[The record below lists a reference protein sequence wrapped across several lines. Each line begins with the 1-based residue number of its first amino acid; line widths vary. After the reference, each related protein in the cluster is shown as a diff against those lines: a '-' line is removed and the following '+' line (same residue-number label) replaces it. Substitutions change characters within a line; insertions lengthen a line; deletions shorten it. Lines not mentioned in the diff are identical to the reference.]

1 MSFIKCLFFREKK
14 GSDPFSPRVDPFDRG
29 QTLCDLFSYNTIF
42 VLFGAQ
48 EMKPTS
54 NGALPP
60 AATDAP
66 QDPPRAALK
75 SPSSLH
81 RVFSAPPQPP
91 PAVAEPSPPL
101 QHGWKDR
108 PAEVWAR
115 EHRALAPY
123 WQHRDPVP
131 PQPENPPELEAPG
144 ETLSERQ
151 EAFCRAYVERP
162 VAAKAA
168 RLAGYSPASAAKQ
181 ASKLLKHPA
190 IVRRIFE
197 LRDVRGMDHSV
208 RRDTIID
215 QAEAVFEA
223 SMEKGDYYAA
233 MQALTM
239 KARLAGF
246 ADCLPGVRILRREP
260 SANEQ
265 EFWARTQEAE
275 QRLMALRFGEYL
287 GIMAGPEDV
296 KEAKCEAE
304 AHAESAGL
312 RAARL
317 AAGPRATQ
325 SGKGKK
331 RV

>member
-1 MSFIKCLFFREKK
+1 M
-14 GSDPFSPRVDPFDRG
+14 PR
-29 QTLCDLFSYNTIF
+29 
-42 VLFGAQ
+42 
-48 EMKPTS
+48 
-54 NGALPP
+54 
-60 AATDAP
+60 
-66 QDPPRAALK
+66 
-75 SPSSLH
+75 
-81 RVFSAPPQPP
+81 
-91 PAVAEPSPPL
+91 PPL
-101 QHGWKDR
+101 KRGWKDR
-108 PAEVWAR
+108 PAEEWAR
-115 EHRALAPY
+115 EHRAHAPY
-123 WQHRDPVP
+123 WQQRDPVP

-144 ETLSERQ
+144 ESLSERQ

-162 VAAKAA
+162 VAAQAA

-197 LRDVRGMDHSV
+197 LRDVRGMDHTV

-287 GIMAGPEDV
+287 GIMAGPDDV

-304 AHAESAGL
+304 AHAESAGA

-317 AAGPRATQ
+317 AAGPRATP

-331 RV
+331 GV